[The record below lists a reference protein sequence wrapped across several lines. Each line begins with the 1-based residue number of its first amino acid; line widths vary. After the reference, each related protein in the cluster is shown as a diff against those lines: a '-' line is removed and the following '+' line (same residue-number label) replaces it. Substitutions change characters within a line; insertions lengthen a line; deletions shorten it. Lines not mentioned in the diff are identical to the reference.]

1 MRNKQLLTLA
11 LVAFLGFGL
20 AACTVEQTE
29 EGNLP
34 EYDVEQTEE
43 GNFPEYDVDAADVEV
58 TTETREIT
66 VPDVDIEP
74 ADPDNEIDDN
84 QMDDEPPAP

>member
-29 EGNLP
+29 EGNMP

-43 GNFPEYDVDAADVEV
+43 GNLPEYDVDAADVEV

-74 ADPDNEIDDN
+74 ADPDDEVGD
-84 QMDDEPPAP
+84 DDEPPAP

>member
-1 MRNKQLLTLA
+1 MRNKLTLTLA
-11 LVAFLGFGL
+11 LVGILCFGL
-20 AACTVEQTE
+20 GACTVEQTE

-43 GNFPEYDVDAADVEV
+43 GNLPEYDVDAADVEI

-66 VPDVDIEP
+66 VPDIDVEP
-74 ADPDNEIDDN
+74 ADGDDDDAA
-84 QMDDEPPAP
+84 DDEPPAP